1 MQERVNLSPLHWGP
15 KTWFF
20 LESAAIAYPVSPTD
34 EQKTSAKNLLLSLKD
49 MLPCE
54 TCRINYKNYLDQTI
68 SDNYFDDIVK
78 SRDTLLTYIIDIH
91 NDVREKKNQTPRTI
105 EDTFDYYQLAYTK
118 NPDKPENIKKN
129 SSNNKMKT
137 KNEIIKTLSTCNAK
151 EDFTEKTSENF
162 SSEMLYHFNPI
173 TLLIGVM
180 LGLIIYKFYF
190 DNVCANEKS

>member
-118 NPDKPENIKKN
+118 KPDHIEKFTN
-129 SSNNKMKT
+129 NNKMKS
-137 KNEIIKTLSTCNAK
+137 KDEIIKSMGTCSAK
-151 EDFTEKTSENF
+151 EEVIENF

-173 TLLIGVM
+173 TLLIGIM
-180 LGLIIYKFYF
+180 LGLIIYKFYS
-190 DNVCANEKS
+190 DNVNTRENS